1 MNERVLKF
9 NLLLI
14 QLSVTYMSDKSGRK
28 THRFDSKFMSNVIK
42 KRVLLALWE
51 TTQLKMKRSERKYDI
66 IFGQRNS
73 DK

>member
-1 MNERVLKF
+1 MCESKKF

-14 QLSVTYMSDKSGRK
+14 QLSVTYMSDKSRRK
-28 THRFDSKFMSNVIK
+28 MHRFDSKFKSNVIK

-66 IFGQRNS
+66 IFRQRNS

>member
-1 MNERVLKF
+1 MWESKKF

-28 THRFDSKFMSNVIK
+28 AHRFDSKFKTNVIK

-51 TTQLKMKRSERKYDI
+51 TTQLKTKRSDRKYDI
-66 IFGQRNS
+66 IFEQRNS